1 MMNKN
6 FYIIYVSILLIVSTS
21 CENEHVVDVNIVLE
35 EFTVVQSEL
44 KTDKLFPGVR
54 FTKTLPLGVPYNIKQ
69 AELKNITAY
78 IRIDSIQII
87 PLIYDQDGLYKSLYE
102 FRVEPGRIYELF
114 AEREG
119 TFIYGKTV
127 IPEKPIVTS
136 TIYSSNENY
145 LQAVVVSH
153 NNEVYA
159 ALWVIS
165 ATPFIKADDY
175 FSVSVPTVISP
186 VSTINVRTSPIP
198 EEFQSTVYNNSRFI
212 QVFSF
217 DKSFKNYFNSRT
229 SGQGI
234 TDPFVQGGGTVEWNV
249 YGDNVIGMFIGVAEG
264 ELVAV
269 F

>member
-1 MMNKN
+1 MKKN
-6 FYIIYVSILLIVSTS
+6 IYILCLFIFLIVTNS
-21 CENEHVVDVNIVLE
+21 CENEQVVDVNIVHE

-78 IRIDSIQII
+78 IRVDSIQII
-87 PLIYDQDGLYKSLYE
+87 PLIYDQDGLYKSFYE
-102 FRVEPGRIYELF
+102 LRVEPGRVYELF
-114 AEREG
+114 AERDG
-119 TFIYGKTV
+119 TFIYSQTV
-127 IPEKPIVTS
+127 IPEKPDVTS
-136 TIYSSNENY
+136 ATYNSNENY
-145 LQAVVVSH
+145 LQAVVASH

-159 ALWVIS
+159 ALWAIS
-165 ATPFIKADDY
+165 SAPFIKADDY
-175 FSVSVPTVISP
+175 FSVSVPTEISP

-198 EEFQSTVYNNSRFI
+198 EEFQSPVYNSSRFI

-229 SGQGI
+229 AGQGI
-234 TDPFVQGGGTVEWNV
+234 NDPFVQGGGTVEWNV

-264 ELVAV
+264 ELVPV

>member
-1 MMNKN
+1 MKKN
-6 FYIIYVSILLIVSTS
+6 IYILCLLILLTVTTS
-21 CENEHVVDVNIVLE
+21 CENEHVVDVNIVHE

-54 FTKTLPLGVPYNIKQ
+54 FTKTLPLGVPYDIKQ
-69 AELKNITAY
+69 AELINITAY

-114 AEREG
+114 AERDG
-119 TFIYGKTV
+119 TFIYSQTV

-136 TIYSSNENY
+136 AIYSSNENY
-145 LQAVVVSH
+145 LQAVVVSR

-159 ALWVIS
+159 ALWAIS
-165 ATPFIKADDY
+165 SAPFIKADDY
-175 FSVSVPTVISP
+175 FSVSVPTDITP
-186 VSTINVRTSPIP
+186 VSTINVRTSSIP
-198 EEFQSTVYNNSRFI
+198 EEFQSPAYNNSRFI

-229 SGQGI
+229 SGEGI
-234 TDPFVQGGGTVEWNV
+234 SDPFVQGGSAIEWNV

-264 ELVAV
+264 ELVPV